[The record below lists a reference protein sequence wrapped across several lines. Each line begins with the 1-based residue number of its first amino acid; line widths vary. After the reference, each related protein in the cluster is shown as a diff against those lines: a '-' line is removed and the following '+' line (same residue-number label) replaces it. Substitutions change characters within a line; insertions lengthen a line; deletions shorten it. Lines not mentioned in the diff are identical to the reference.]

1 MIRDAH
7 KHRLEEFYS
16 YSVLAERLLKETCI
30 RCLLWT
36 CDPGSGLYSGFSVSF
51 VSIPDAWSEIN
62 QPAAFPSVGPARESQ
77 TQRQAGVSVFSWYY
91 FKIMSNP

>member
-1 MIRDAH
+1 M
-7 KHRLEEFYS
+7 
-16 YSVLAERLLKETCI
+16 CI

-51 VSIPDAWSEIN
+51 VSIADAWSEIK

-77 TQRQAGVSVFSWYY
+77 TQRHSGVSVFSWYY
-91 FKIMSNP
+91 FKIMSIP